1 MPQRSRRKTLPAG
14 LAYASKPMER
24 ICEYRGA
31 QTKWSNRK
39 PLGRHPPRLWTLA
52 SAGPLSPSLHCGPPA
67 MPPPDWTKLDDVV
80 VVEIARHLTRE
91 CIYPTDAMD
100 GTLLDHARVARSNVN
115 SAGSILATCKV
126 LAHNLFSVL
135 SLLSPS
141 GHSLSRRRGRRR
153 STPTPRYGPQRTAR
167 CVAPRCTST
176 DGACSSPPCT
186 RPGRLGRRGR
196 GSWPTRRTRR
206 ASRRATAWPRK
217 RRSSLSPSTW
227 PPRWTRRTKD
237 EFGRLG
243 RDDLEHSSIDTRHAS
258 AIHAIQ
264 PRARPPRQRPL
275 AATFTNQL
283 RGVRQAVSSKC
294 PECRYALVRER
305 RRARG
310 TSLGVPRLKLMKFH
324 VWSLL
329 S

>member
-1 MPQRSRRKTLPAG
+1 MLLRWMISDTPFGSCVSHCPNSRGGYRRRSPTSRPKSP
-14 LAYASKPMER
+14 
-24 ICEYRGA
+24 
-31 QTKWSNRK
+31 
-39 PLGRHPPRLWTLA
+39 
-52 SAGPLSPSLHCGPPA
+52 SAGTSRDCGHLLPLAHFRRLSIAGPPA

-91 CIYPTDAMD
+91 VLYPTDAMD
-100 GTLLDHARVARSNVN
+100 GTLLDHARIARSNVN

-153 STPTPRYGPQRTAR
+153 STPTPRYGPQRTDR

-176 DGACSSPPCT
+176 DGACSSPPCA

-283 RGVRQAVSSKC
+283 RGVK
-294 PECRYALVRER
+294 P
-305 RRARG
+305 
-310 TSLGVPRLKLMKFH
+310 
-324 VWSLL
+324 
-329 S
+329 